1 MAYYL
6 FRLLIKGISKNFL
19 RPSHLGEGRDEVI
32 KRQFLEIPLIVNQ
45 PNILNAMKQG
55 RKTASE
61 KRKEAAKPRNHPR
74 SKPEK
79 ISIKR
84 PEPDQEKNPVPDS
97 KDSRLIN
104 PNEP

>member
-1 MAYYL
+1 VTDAEPLTQHVGKWFSIRAGNPWRTICSDFFNDYSSRESRRY
-6 FRLLIKGISKNFL
+6 FV
-19 RPSHLGEGRDEVI
+19 DE
-32 KRQFLEIPLIVNQ
+32 
-45 PNILNAMKQG
+45 PNILSNMKQG

-97 KDSRLIN
+97 KDGGRQSK
-104 PNEP
+104 

>member
-1 MAYYL
+1 MESCRY
-6 FRLLIKGISKNFL
+6 IIGQ
-19 RPSHLGEGRDEVI
+19 H
-32 KRQFLEIPLIVNQ
+32 
-45 PNILNAMKQG
+45 NIHNDMKQG

-74 SKPEK
+74 SKSEK

-84 PEPDQEKNPVPDS
+84 PEPDQEKNPVPAS
-97 KDSRLIN
+97 KDNRMIN

>member
-1 MAYYL
+1 MWNSIPNMPELILILRGESNGVL
-6 FRLLIKGISKNFL
+6 FVQDFFAQLLINL
-19 RPSHLGEGRDEVI
+19 T
-32 KRQFLEIPLIVNQ
+32 
-45 PNILNAMKQG
+45 LNNMKQG

-74 SKPEK
+74 SKPEQ

-97 KDSRLIN
+97 KDRIN
-104 PNEP
+104 PNER